1 MLRIR
6 MFSKDNR
13 RLVKSK
19 KQLTRGK
26 NCIFHQGS
34 YFDTATEFEGA
45 NLLAQNSSLTGASIG
60 FASYLGAGS
69 KLRMVKI
76 GKYTAIGP
84 NVTNV
89 LGAHPSHHFVSIHP
103 CFYSLLEQCG
113 FTYAKEQ
120 LFKEYTY
127 ADDDKHYIN
136 VIGNDVWI
144 GQNALLMQGVTIGD
158 GAIIAAGAI
167 VIKDVS
173 PYAIVG
179 GVPARIIGWRFEEE
193 DREFLLQLRWWEKKE
208 EWIREHA
215 EVFRD
220 VSVLREIC
228 AVEAE
233 RGESINAE
241 AWKV

>member
-1 MLRIR
+1 MLGIGL
-6 MFSKDNR
+6 FSKDNR
-13 RLVKSK
+13 RLVKTK
-19 KQLTRGK
+19 KQLTKGK

-34 YFDTATEFEGA
+34 YFDTTTQFEGA
-45 NLLAQNSSLTGASIG
+45 NLLAQKSSLTGASIG

-69 KLRMVKI
+69 KLRKVKI

-89 LGAHPSHHFVSIHP
+89 LGAHPSHEFVSVHP
-103 CFYSLLEQCG
+103 CFYSLLKQCG

-120 LFKEYTY
+120 LFEEYAY
-127 ADDDKHYIN
+127 ADDDKTYIN

-167 VIKDVS
+167 VTKDVS

-193 DREFLLQLRWWEKKE
+193 DREFLLQLRWWEKEE
-208 EWIREHA
+208 EWVRKHA
-215 EVFRD
+215 GAFQD
-220 VSVLREIC
+220 ISAFREIL

-241 AWKV
+241 AWGI